1 MPRLSR
7 YGWRVAE
14 PARRPVLF
22 INPRSGGGSA
32 ARASLVKRASERGIH
47 ALVLGPH
54 QNLAALVS
62 EAVADGADALG
73 MAGGDGSLA
82 VVAAAA
88 RAREL
93 PFVCVPAGTRNH
105 FALDLG
111 VDRHDLVGALD
122 AFGDHAVERSIDVAE
137 VNGRVFLNNVSLG
150 IYGEAV
156 HQTAYRDAKGQ
167 TLLETTA
174 EVLGPTR
181 AARELRL
188 VDDLGR
194 EHRDPAVVLV
204 SNNPYAL
211 DRPVAPGTRP
221 RLDGGELGI
230 VVLDRPRPRADPPAR
245 VWSATHLAVDATA
258 LVQAG
263 VDGEAAELD
272 APLAFVI
279 RPGALRVRISS
290 RHPGVS
296 PSGRLP

>member
-1 MPRLSR
+1 MGRLSR
-7 YGWRVAE
+7 YGWRAAE

-22 INPRSGGGSA
+22 VNPRSGGGRA
-32 ARASLVKRASERGIH
+32 AQARLVERARERGIN
-47 ALVLGPH
+47 AVVLGQH
-54 QNLAALVS
+54 HDLAVLVD

-73 MAGGDGSLA
+73 VAGGDGSLGVA
-82 VVAAAA
+82 AAAA
-88 RAREL
+88 RAHGL

-105 FALDLG
+105 FALDVG
-111 VDRHDLVGALD
+111 VDRDDVVGALD
-122 AFGDHAVERSIDVAE
+122 AFGDHGVERSIDVAE
-137 VNGRVFLNNVSLG
+137 VDGRVFLNNVSLG

-156 HQTAYRDAKGQ
+156 QQTAYRDAKAR

-174 EVLGPTR
+174 KVLGPSR
-181 AARELRL
+181 AAPEVRL

-194 EHRDPAVVLV
+194 EHRHPAVVLV

-230 VVLDRPRPRADPPAR
+230 VVLDRPRPGADPPAR

-258 LVQAG
+258 PVHAG
-263 VDGEAAELD
+263 VDGEAVELD
-272 APLAFVI
+272 APLSFVI